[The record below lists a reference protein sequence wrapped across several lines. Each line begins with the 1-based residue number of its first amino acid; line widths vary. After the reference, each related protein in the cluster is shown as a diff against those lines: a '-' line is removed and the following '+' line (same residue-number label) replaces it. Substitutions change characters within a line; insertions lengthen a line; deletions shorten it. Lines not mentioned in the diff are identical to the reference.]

1 MFDEI
6 MNRFIQIMTN
16 INNDK
21 ENSINEIN
29 ELINILRDKSKKYI
43 NGILKINIYLFL
55 STSFLKWFKDYY
67 FDKKNIDGD
76 MGWLFFSYS
85 LVLNNKK
92 ECYTNENE
100 DIKYIKNFVNELY
113 DFFDISRMIQ
123 SFKIIFENDNF
134 NIDDI
139 KNNNIDIISLINNRG
154 NIFSKSLI
162 NHKIANIHGWH
173 FYNFQ
178 LIDYILFLS
187 ENLPKKVL
195 NTIGYNLIII
205 PELYSYSIKIM
216 EFINKNNNPMNI
228 LKLSFFPLDI
238 YKDIEYNK
246 YFEKNSCNL
255 GNNDEYLLPLDNTIL
270 SKKPFIKI
278 EDGLYLNPFF
288 HKIGLALGTK
298 LLDKYLLENNLKEY
312 VEVKSKYCEDRTFDF
327 IKNTF
332 KGENCLKN
340 VFYKKNNQM
349 FELDILLIYEPFV
362 LCFEAKSNNITEEQQ
377 ENKEKYFKKIKNDF
391 IKKAY
396 DQLNN
401 FYDELK
407 NNDEISI
414 YESNKKDSNIICTIK
429 KSNCIFIPFIVTMED
444 FSYLSGDSKILINLS
459 NSNKNGTIPII
470 INIFE
475 LEIVSEV
482 LNKNYEFINYF
493 LQRIVSINNNTF
505 IEDGTDEINQL
516 GFYLKNNNIT
526 SLEYINTDTKY
537 LYLEQSCRE
546 DIDNYFCY
554 RLDDKKPV
562 LPSLNLDKFILDLI
576 DFINKNENFNRC
588 SKNIIIQFILCLMNE
603 FIENI
608 KKECK
613 VDNFYDYIE
622 KEKNILNANSS
633 INLNRII
640 SKELLSI
647 ASKNDKDCNFLLS
660 IIIHKNNNDN
670 GEFNKSHIYTY
681 IKNNENIC
689 NFLSISY
696 CINNNNFNIFSIY
709 PQINP
714 YEYFCSKLKNIYND
728 FNI

>member
-1 MFDEI
+1 MFDDI
-6 MNRFIQIMTN
+6 KCRFMRIILNPNQC
-16 INNDK
+16 K
-21 ENSINEIN
+21 ENTINEID

-43 NGILKINIYLFL
+43 NEILKIDIKLFIL
-55 STSFLKWFKDYY
+55 DSFFKWFNDTYA
-67 FDKKNIDGD
+67 DNNNIDGD

-100 DIKYIKNFVNELY
+100 DIEYIKNFVNELY

-123 SFKIIFENDNF
+123 SFKIMLENDNF
-134 NIDDI
+134 NINDI
-139 KNNNIDIISLINNRG
+139 KNNNIDII
-154 NIFSKSLI
+154 SLI

-173 FYNFQ
+173 FYDFQ
-178 LIDYILFLS
+178 LYNYIKYLKNS
-187 ENLPKKVL
+187 LPKKVL
-195 NTIGYNLIII
+195 NIIGYDIMVIPALYFQNLD
-205 PELYSYSIKIM
+205 YIKN
-216 EFINKNNNPMNI
+216 FINKNNNPENV
-228 LKLSFFPLDI
+228 LKLLLFVLHSNV
-238 YKDIEYNK
+238 EYNK

-255 GNNDEYLLPLDNTIL
+255 GDNNEYLLPLDNTIL

-288 HKIGLALGTK
+288 HKIGLALGTN
-298 LLDKYLLENNLKEY
+298 LLDKYLLENNLNDY
-312 VEVKSKYCEDRTFDF
+312 MQIKSKYCEDRTFDF
-327 IKNTF
+327 IKKIFT
-332 KGENCLKN
+332 ETNCLKN
-340 VFYKKNNQM
+340 VFYKKNDQM

-377 ENKEKYFKKIKNDF
+377 ENKEKYFKKIKNNF

-414 YESNKKDSNIICTIK
+414 YESNKKYSNIICTIK

-459 NSNKNGTIPII
+459 NSNKNGIIPII

-554 RLDDKKPV
+554 RLDDTEPI

-576 DFINKNENFNRC
+576 DFVNKNENFNQS
-588 SKNIIIQFILCLMNE
+588 SKNIMIQFILCLMNE
-603 FIENI
+603 FI
-608 KKECK
+608 
-613 VDNFYDYIE
+613 
-622 KEKNILNANSS
+622 
-633 INLNRII
+633 
-640 SKELLSI
+640 
-647 ASKNDKDCNFLLS
+647 
-660 IIIHKNNNDN
+660 
-670 GEFNKSHIYTY
+670 
-681 IKNNENIC
+681 
-689 NFLSISY
+689 
-696 CINNNNFNIFSIY
+696 
-709 PQINP
+709 
-714 YEYFCSKLKNIYND
+714 
-728 FNI
+728 

>member
-1 MFDEI
+1 MLDEI
-6 MNRFIQIMTN
+6 NNRFKHIM
-16 INNDK
+16 INLNKGK
-21 ENSINEIN
+21 ENIIKEID
-29 ELINILRDKSKKYI
+29 ELINTLRNESKKYI
-43 NGILKINIYLFL
+43 NKILKINIHLFL
-55 STSFLKWFKDYY
+55 STSFCKWFKDYY

-76 MGWLFFSYS
+76 MGWIFFSYS
-85 LVLNNKK
+85 LILNNKK
-92 ECYTNENE
+92 ESYTNENE
-100 DIKYIKNFVNELY
+100 DKEYINNLVNELY
-113 DFFDISRMIQ
+113 DFFEISRKIQ
-123 SFKIIFENDNF
+123 SFKIMLENDNF
-134 NIDDI
+134 NINDI
-139 KNNNIDIISLINNRG
+139 KNNNHDIM
-154 NIFSKSLI
+154 FSKENVFFKSLI

-173 FYNFQ
+173 FYDFQ
-178 LIDYILFLS
+178 LIDYILFLT

-195 NTIGYNLIII
+195 NTIGYDITITPI
-205 PELYSYSIKIM
+205 LYSYCIQIM
-216 EFINKNNNPMNI
+216 ESVNKNNDPMYI
-228 LKLSFFPLDI
+228 LKLLFFSLDI
-238 YKDIEYNK
+238 YKDIEYHK

-255 GNNDEYLLPLDNTIL
+255 GDNNEYLLPLDNTVL

-278 EDGLYLNPFF
+278 EDKLYLNPFF

-298 LLDKYLLENNLKEY
+298 LLNENLLEHNLEEY
-312 VEVKSKYCEDRTFDF
+312 VKVKSIYCEDRTFDF
-327 IKNTF
+327 IKNIF
-332 KGENCLKN
+332 KKEENCFKN
-340 VFYKKNNQM
+340 VFYKKDEQM

-362 LCFEAKSNNITEEQQ
+362 LCFEVKSNNITEKQQ
-377 ENKEKYFKKIKNDF
+377 EDKEKYFKKIKKDF

-396 DQLNN
+396 EQLNN

-414 YESNKKDSNIICTIK
+414 YESNKKDSTPIFTIK
-429 KSNCIFIPFIVTMED
+429 KSNCIFIPFIVTIED
-444 FSYLSGDSKILINLS
+444 FSYLSGDSKTLINLS
-459 NSNKNGTIPII
+459 NSNKNSIVPII

-475 LEIVSEV
+475 LEIISEV

-493 LQRIVSINNNTF
+493 LQRIVSVNNKNTF

-526 SLEYINTDTKY
+526 SLKYINTDTKY

-554 RLDDKKPV
+554 RLDDTKPV

-576 DFINKNENFNRC
+576 DFINKNENFNKC

-608 KKECK
+608 KKEYK

-622 KEKNILNANSS
+622 KEKSILNKNNS
-633 INLNRII
+633 IIFHRVI

-689 NFLSISY
+689 NFISISY
-696 CINNNNFNIFSIY
+696 CINNNKFNIFYLY

-714 YEYFCSKLKNIYND
+714 YEYFCSKLKKEA
-728 FNI
+728 